1 MWNSQM
7 AAFLMAR
14 GLEHVLWKKRDRGSA
29 KDKKFSP
36 EEMAL
41 EETLL
46 QPAPIYGKVGEK
58 M

>member
-1 MWNSQM
+1 M

-14 GLEHVLWKKRDRGSA
+14 GQEHVLWKKRDRGSA